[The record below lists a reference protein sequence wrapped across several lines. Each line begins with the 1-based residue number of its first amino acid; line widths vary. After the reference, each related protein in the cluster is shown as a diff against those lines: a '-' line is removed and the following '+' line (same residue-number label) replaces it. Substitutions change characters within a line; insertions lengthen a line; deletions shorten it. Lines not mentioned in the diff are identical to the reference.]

1 MGDRLVEQMI
11 KSLPII
17 LKSFLIILKSFIDR
31 EKDWERHFQL
41 FLFIYRTA

>member
-1 MGDRLVEQMI
+1 MGDGLVEQTI
-11 KSLPII
+11 KSL
-17 LKSFLIILKSFIDR
+17 LIILKSFIDR